1 MGDRSKIMNKVRTF
15 LLGVALALPLAAL
28 GSAGDVAAMGVSAAK
43 PSSSTSVVSG
53 PSSQGT
59 ARCCVMFMGT
69 WFCFPCTGG

>member
-53 PSSQGT
+53 PSSQTGW
-59 ARCCVMFMGT
+59 CCVMYLGS
-69 WFCFPCTGG
+69 WLCFPCTYG